1 MTNVLIITT
10 GQWIQN
16 VFTVGDLAAVK
27 QALAPLVNDTSIA
40 ELTLHLPEGVTKD
53 SLEGDCFMDKT
64 DAILRPGLVLTRL
77 NGLGLDDL
85 NPLLIKPRF
94 TVGGMKNFVSESIAY
109 IKSKND
115 AGIASITF
123 DAAI

>member
-1 MTNVLIITT
+1 MTHVLITTT

-16 VFTVGDLAAVK
+16 VFTVGDLIGAVK

-53 SLEGDCFMDKT
+53 SHEGDCFMDKT
-64 DAILRPGLVLTRL
+64 DAIRHPGLVLTRL
-77 NGLGLDDL
+77 NDLGLDDL

-94 TVGGMKNFVSESIAY
+94 TVGGMKNFVSESIA
-109 IKSKND
+109 
-115 AGIASITF
+115 
-123 DAAI
+123 